1 MASATSAKIT
11 GKITAT
17 PTATAPGLEPAPPDG
32 VSYSI
37 QDAARLTG
45 VTPHTLRWY
54 DRIGLVPGLERT
66 ATGRRQ
72 FTSGHLRWVVL
83 LRTLRTTGM
92 PVAKLRELTEHRQR
106 GSVEPMQKM
115 IHGHRAQIIIV
126 LHMLHNSLT
135 VLDEIERELRTAP
148 YGVGSAW

>member
-1 MASATSAKIT
+1 MAGPTSAKP
-11 GKITAT
+11 TAT
-17 PTATAPGLEPAPPDG
+17 PTTTDPGLEPVPPDEA
-32 VSYSI
+32 SYSI

-72 FTSGHLRWVVL
+72 FTTGHLRWVVL
-83 LRTLRTTGM
+83 LRTLRATGM

-106 GSVEPMQKM
+106 GSVEPMQEM
-115 IHGHRAQIIIV
+115 IHGHRAQIITV
-126 LHMLHNSLT
+126 LRMLHNGLT
-135 VLDEIERELRTAP
+135 VLEEIERELRSEP
-148 YGVGSAW
+148 QGVGRVR